1 MKKIRPASVIG
12 KTGKWALIL
21 LLAIFEIFPLIQLLF
36 NSFRPDAEIKAHPLG
51 LPTTWTLE
59 NYADTWVAG
68 GYAQAFLNS
77 IWICV
82 WTILITIVVISLAAY
97 ALAKIE
103 F

>member
-12 KTGKWALIL
+12 KTGKWALII

-68 GYAQAFLNS
+68 GYAASVSEQHLDLRVDHS
-77 IWICV
+77 DYHCCHQPGRIC
-82 WTILITIVVISLAAY
+82 IG
-97 ALAKIE
+97 KD
-103 F
+103 